1 MVQKYVWWDDIE
13 KHKRSRVDLRM
24 PKPLADFIRSVAKEH
39 GVSVNSLIVGIVAY
53 AADAE
58 SRRRLRIEV
67 VPDVRVTEAKPEGET
82 VDIPARAVSP
92 ATRKRYQIPKVL

>member
-13 KHKRSRVDLRM
+13 KYERSRIDLRM
-24 PKPLADFIRSVAKEH
+24 PKPLADFVREVARRND
-39 GVSVNSLIVGIVAY
+39 VSMNSLVVGIVAY

-58 SRRRLRIEV
+58 SRHRLRVEI
-67 VPDVRVTEAKPEGET
+67 VPSVRVTEAKPESEP

-92 ATRKRYQIPKVL
+92 ATRKRWRIPKVR